1 LGEKIIAKLRNSYPE
16 NRKEVYK
23 FWLGFCEK
31 FVVLLFAAVII
42 PHIVGQLKYSSELLI
57 IRVIFILVLFTTM
70 TYISRRLWF
79 LPKDDKK
86 QDQAKNENQ

>member
-1 LGEKIIAKLRNSYPE
+1 MAKSRTSYPE
-16 NRKEVYK
+16 NRKDVYK

-31 FVVLLFAAVII
+31 FVILLFAAVVI

-57 IRVIFILVLFTTM
+57 IWVAFIFVLFATM

-86 QDQAKNENQ
+86 QDQAKK